1 MRELELFEIPL
12 GARPRASPKH
22 LRPPVSIE
30 CMAVAIDAQTGVKP
44 ILLDFSR
51 SELEREVVDVLGQ
64 SRFRAQQIWQAL
76 HRECIGDFG
85 LVTTLPKALRE
96 ELSRRYT
103 ANPLAEVMHLTSAD
117 GSTDKALFKLN
128 DGELVETV
136 LMRYSADGHR
146 KARKTV
152 CVSTQAG
159 CALGCTFCATGQ
171 QGFRRQLTTGEI
183 VAQITFMQRIA
194 LKEDRSE
201 VADGGR
207 DKGSVQGVTNVVF
220 MGMGEPLAN
229 YENTMA
235 AVRSINDAHGLAIG
249 ARHITL
255 STVGL
260 APQIVRLAKEQ
271 IQINL
276 AVSLHAPDDAT
287 RSQTMPINRRYPISV
302 LLDACRRYVEL
313 TDRRIFFEYVLLK
326 DQNDMIRHARKLG
339 GLLAGMLCHVN
350 LIPVNPT
357 ADGPYERTS
366 RGEAEAFQRELR
378 RFGVPSTVRIEKGID
393 IDAGCGQLRAR
404 VVDSLFG
411 A

>member
-1 MRELELFEIPL
+1 MT
-12 GARPRASPKH
+12 
-22 LRPPVSIE
+22 V
-30 CMAVAIDAQTGVKP
+30 AVDAQTGSKP

-64 SRFRAQQIWQAL
+64 SKFRATQIWQAL
-76 HRECIGDFG
+76 HRECIDDFE
-85 LVTTLPKALRE
+85 LVTTLPKGLRE
-96 ELSRRYT
+96 ELARRYT
-103 ANPLAEVMHLTSAD
+103 AKPLEKVMHLKSAD
-117 GSTDKALFKLN
+117 KSTDKALFKLA

-136 LMRYSADGHR
+136 LMRYVADGHR

-194 LKEDRSE
+194 MEEDQSE
-201 VADGGR
+201 VDRGAR

-229 YENTMA
+229 YDNTMA
-235 AVRSINDAHGLAIG
+235 AVRAINDANGLAVG

-260 APQIVRLAKEQ
+260 APQIVRLAKED

-287 RSQTMPINRRYPISV
+287 RSQTMPVNRRYPIAA
-302 LLDACRRYVEL
+302 LLGACRRYVAM

-326 DQNDMIRHARKLG
+326 EQNDRLHHARKLG
-339 GLLAGMLCHVN
+339 SLLSGMLCHVN

-378 RFGVPSTVRIEKGID
+378 KFGVPSTVRIEKGID

-404 VVDSLFG
+404 VVDADALV
-411 A
+411 ATPN

>member
-1 MRELELFEIPL
+1 M
-12 GARPRASPKH
+12 ASVAQV
-22 LRPPVSIE
+22 PVS
-30 CMAVAIDAQTGVKP
+30 QKP

-76 HRECIGDFG
+76 HRKCISDFDVGDDVAEG
-85 LVTTLPKALRE
+85 AAGRAVGAL
-96 ELSRRYT
+96 YT
-103 ANPLAEVMHLTSAD
+103 ADPLSKVMHLTSKD
-117 GSTDKALFKLN
+117 GSTDKALFQLS

-136 LMRYSADGHR
+136 LMRYTADGHR

-194 LKEDRSE
+194 MKEDRSE
-201 VADGGR
+201 VETGKR
-207 DKGSVQGVTNVVF
+207 ERGSVQGVTNVVF

-229 YENTMA
+229 YENTMSA
-235 AVRSINDAHGLAIG
+235 IRAINDAHGLAIG

-260 APQIVRLAKEQ
+260 APQIVRLAREDM
-271 IQINL
+271 QINL

-287 RSQTMPINRRYPISV
+287 RSQTMPINSRYPAI
-302 LLDACRRYVEL
+302 
-313 TDRRIFFEYVLLK
+313 
-326 DQNDMIRHARKLG
+326 
-339 GLLAGMLCHVN
+339 
-350 LIPVNPT
+350 
-357 ADGPYERTS
+357 GPSWTLVV
-366 RGEAEAFQRELR
+366 ATLR
-378 RFGVPSTVRIEKGID
+378 
-393 IDAGCGQLRAR
+393 
-404 VVDSLFG
+404 
-411 A
+411 